1 MLFKSLTITVVI
13 LLCSCDNKKVDFKA
27 GRKVFYND
35 DGIGISQIIDFN
47 DYAQQEG
54 YYISFDTTGSIQ
66 RIQKY
71 TVGIPNG
78 ERLIFYSNGN
88 LKSKTLF
95 LNGKKNGVE
104 YNFYENGLLES
115 EIVWK
120 GDTFTGSMREYDE
133 KGIQIFIHCKETEM
147 YNYSELI
154 KYNKTH
160 GLHSVQIDSKENFT
174 RDTRKK

>member
-1 MLFKSLTITVVI
+1 MVV
-13 LLCSCDNKKVDFKA
+13 LLCSCDNKKDAFKA
-27 GRKVFYND
+27 GRKIFYND
-35 DGIGISQIIDFN
+35 DGLEISQIIDFN
-47 DYAQQEG
+47 NYAQQDG
-54 YYISFDTTGSIQ
+54 YYIAFDTTGNIQ

-71 TVGIPNG
+71 TEGMPNG

-88 LKSKTLF
+88 LKSKTIF

-133 KGIQIFIHCKETEM
+133 KGIQTFIHCKEIEM

-154 KYNKTH
+154 KYNKPH
-160 GLHSVQIDSKENFT
+160 GTDSLQTDSKGNIT
-174 RDTRKK
+174 KDTRKK